1 MENILLMNTYVVLPI
16 LIGIIIGIFVG
27 MLVGMFATLKYFK
40 RKK

>member
-1 MENILLMNTYVVLPI
+1 MENILLINTYVVLPI

-27 MLVGMFATLKYFK
+27 TFATLKYYK